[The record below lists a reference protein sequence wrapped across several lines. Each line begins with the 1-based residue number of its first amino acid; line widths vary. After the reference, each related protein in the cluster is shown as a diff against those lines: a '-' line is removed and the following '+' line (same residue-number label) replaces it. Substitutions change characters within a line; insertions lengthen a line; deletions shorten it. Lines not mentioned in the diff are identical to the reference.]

1 MRTRKIPLTIVIIEN
16 WEEHNACT
24 FLPLYLKNYASEF
37 YCEMP
42 NFQTELRVFLN
53 SVRVRNTRHENFFD
67 RLKAQSDGKSV
78 IFSLFERFDLNKL

>member
-1 MRTRKIPLTIVIIEN
+1 M
-16 WEEHNACT
+16 H
-24 FLPLYLKNYASEF
+24 FLPFYLKNYAPEF
-37 YCEMP
+37 YCEMREMP